1 MVTRVSRWG
10 NSLGLRLPKALAEE
24 LEIEEGTAVELTVS
38 EGSLVVRPS
47 VEGRYELEELL
58 SEVREDNLHGEIE
71 TGPARGGES
80 W

>member
-1 MVTRVSRWG
+1 MVTKVSKWG

-24 LEIEEGTAVELTVS
+24 LGIEEGTAVDLTAS
-38 EGSLVVRPS
+38 KGNLVVRPL

-58 SEVREDNLHGEIE
+58 SEVREENLHGEVE
-71 TGPARGGES
+71 TGPARGRES